1 MESRI
6 DFWWGKSTGGGMSTG
21 FPTGVA
27 NMGGTPQNLMRGLS
41 QNMREHRESLKL
53 CRKIPVKELIR

>member
-1 MESRI
+1 MGE
-6 DFWWGKSTGGGMSTG
+6 STGGGMSTG

-27 NMGGTPQNLMRGLS
+27 NMGGTPQNLMGGLS
-41 QNMREHRESLKL
+41 QNMREHRESLKF